1 MKPFITQAH
10 INSLNGKTAEVT
22 VLEKIE
28 NARQPYY
35 IVEYNGVK
43 CTAIFNCFTCSYF
56 ADDIYGRLEQ

>member
-28 NARQPYY
+28 DAKQPYY
-35 IVEYNGVK
+35 IVDYKDVK
-43 CTAIFNCFTCSYF
+43 CTAIFNFFTCSYY
-56 ADDIYGRLEQ
+56 ADDIYGRIEQ